1 MTEKINK
8 LYPNKKLNVWLRL
21 HKKWNHHHWLSML
34 DKLTK
39 LSFHQSNVSVTGQKG
54 IGFYLEVNRRCDSI
68 LKRC

>member
-21 HKKWNHHHWLSML
+21 HKQWNHDEWLSML

-39 LSFHQSNVSVTGQKG
+39 RYFHQWSFSVAGQKE
-54 IGFYLEVNRRCDSI
+54 ISFYLETNHR
-68 LKRC
+68 